1 MIRIR
6 LYLMA
11 AGLMLSTAAFA
22 QTTQEGAKSS
32 MTEEP
37 AQVLTSP
44 DSVKAI
50 VLPKTTWC
58 FAHRDTCDLFLDIYR
73 PAEDAAVMLDGKPKP
88 TILFVFGGGFI
99 SGRRDDPSHNRW
111 FKILTDNGYGVVSV
125 DYRLGLKGV
134 DMRFDLFHL
143 IESARYTKRAVDI
156 GVEDV
161 FTAIAFLAAHRD
173 ELGIDT
179 DNLVISGSSAGAM
192 ISLSCALETCSPT
205 ERTALLPEGFAFRGV
220 MSFAGAIM
228 SDSGTPVYGV
238 APPPQLLFHGIEDKI
253 VNYDKMGFG
262 RWGMY
267 GSKFLVDKV
276 FAPNGYA
283 YSVYRYV
290 GHTHDMAA
298 NFVPTWDLQKR
309 FLEHCVIGGEAVVID
324 ATVDDP
330 AMPLWKNLS
339 LTDLYK

>member
-1 MIRIR
+1 MKKRVLCI
-6 LYLMA
+6 A
-11 AGLMLSTAAFA
+11 ACLMLAATAFA
-22 QTTQEGAKSS
+22 QTNQEGAKPS
-32 MTEEP
+32 MTEEITEL
-37 AQVLTSP
+37 LTPS

-50 VLPKTTWC
+50 VLPKTTHL
-58 FAHRDTCDLFLDIYR
+58 FAHRDTCDLFLDVY
-73 PAEDAAVMLDGKPKP
+73 PPVAGSQTTLDGKPKP

-99 SGRRDDPSHNRW
+99 SGRRDDPSHNPW
-111 FKILTDNGYGVVSV
+111 FKILTENGYGVVSV

-134 DMRFDLFHL
+134 EMRFDLFHL
-143 IESARYTKRAVDI
+143 IGSAQYTKRAVDI

-161 FTAIAFLAAHRD
+161 FSAIAFLSEHGD

-205 ERTALLPEGFAFRGV
+205 ERTALLPDGFRFRGV

-228 SDSGTPVYGV
+228 SDSGLPVYTV
-238 APPPQLLFHGIEDKI
+238 APPPQLLFHGTDDKI

-267 GSKFLVDKV
+267 GSKSLVEKV
-276 FAPNGYA
+276 LSKNGYA
-283 YSVYRYV
+283 YSIYRYV

-298 NFVPTWDLQKR
+298 NFVPTWELQKQ
-309 FLEHCVIGGEAVVID
+309 FLEQSVINGQAVVLD

-330 AMPLWKNLS
+330 AMPVWKNFS
-339 LTDLYK
+339 LGDLYK